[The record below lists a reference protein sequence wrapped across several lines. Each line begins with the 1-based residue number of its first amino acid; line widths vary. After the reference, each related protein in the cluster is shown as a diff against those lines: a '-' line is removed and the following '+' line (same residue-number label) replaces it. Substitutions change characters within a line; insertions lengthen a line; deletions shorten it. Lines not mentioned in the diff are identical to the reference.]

1 MADPEDLA
9 ELLQASVEMANASLQ
24 AQIEAY
30 PGPGSGMGGTVV
42 ATSLVDGGLQWV
54 SVGDS
59 LLYLLRDGMLKRLN
73 DDHSM
78 GPQIDLMAATG

>member
-1 MADPEDLA
+1 
-9 ELLQASVEMANASLQ
+9 
-24 AQIEAY
+24 
-30 PGPGSGMGGTVV
+30 MGGTVV

-78 GPQIDLMAATG
+78 GPQIDLMARNGMIDAEEPRATIRSATA

>member
-1 MADPEDLA
+1 MS
-9 ELLQASVEMANASLQ
+9 ELLQASVETANSSLQ

-30 PGPGSGMGGTVV
+30 PDQEGMGGTVV